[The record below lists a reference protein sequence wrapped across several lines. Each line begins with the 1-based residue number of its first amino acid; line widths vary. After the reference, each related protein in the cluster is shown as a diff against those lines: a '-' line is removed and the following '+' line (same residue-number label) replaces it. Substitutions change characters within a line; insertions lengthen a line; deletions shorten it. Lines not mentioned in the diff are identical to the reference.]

1 MPTIRLLEKT
11 QIMFS
16 DIPFYQLAIA
26 MVRRTDQ
33 TTLYLLRQS
42 CSSTLIFNYFNNI
55 EEHLS

>member
-42 CSSTLIFNYFNNI
+42 CSSALIFNYFNNI
-55 EEHLS
+55 EDHLS